1 MHYLTWKVL
10 KQLHHSQPRKIS
22 SVTTGTCFLLFTLT
36 EVNITYHGK
45 KSDYPC
51 IIFGMFLTPV
61 YIEHSHGAIA
71 GQSQYQL
78 CILGINK

>member
-1 MHYLTWKVL
+1 MERKV
-10 KQLHHSQPRKIS
+10 I
-22 SVTTGTCFLLFTLT
+22 TLA
-36 EVNITYHGK
+36 
-45 KSDYPC
+45 SC

-61 YIEHSHGAIA
+61 YIENSHGAIA